1 MGMKSELEIAD
12 EVQRLRDLLPKIW
25 DRCDHASV
33 NRASIHAEITVLEKR
48 MTEEEVEAAFG
59 NNDSPEYQAYIFDS
73 ALGAFDW
80 MVGKSDDRS
89 SDEWSLLLG

>member
-1 MGMKSELEIAD
+1 MAMRTELEIA
-12 EVQRLRDLLPKIW
+12 EEAQRLKDLLPKIW

-33 NRASIHAEITVLEKR
+33 NRASIHAEIKVLEKC
-48 MTEEEVEAAFG
+48 MAEEEVEAAFG
-59 NNDSPEYQAYIFDS
+59 NKESPEYQAYIFDS
-73 ALGAFDW
+73 ALGALYW